1 MAEKEIKKCCI
12 CGIYFIGYGNNP
24 APLKKYGRCCDDCN
38 KKVIAARIR
47 EIQKRHNKPQ
57 NKPAVVGNL
66 PLPTKS
72 K

>member
-47 EIQKRHNKPQ
+47 EIQKRHNKP
-57 NKPAVVGNL
+57 
-66 PLPTKS
+66 
-72 K
+72 